1 MTLNKSPF
9 EGMVTGEKKVEI
21 RLVSPWMTSRLVD
34 KETGKDKAYDV
45 VEFTNG
51 YGKDVPRFTVPFNGY
66 KVKKKG
72 VKLGPYSNGLKVDTS
87 SKPTYVIS
95 LGDNVVHIH
104 G

>member
-9 EGMVTGEKKVEI
+9 EVMVTGEKKVEI

-51 YGKDVPRFTVPFNGY
+51 YGHDVPRFTVPFNGY
-66 KVKKKG
+66 KLKKKG

-87 SKPTYVIS
+87 GKPTYVIS

-104 G
+104 S

>member
-9 EGMVTGEKKVEI
+9 EVMVTGEKQVEI
-21 RLVSPWMTSRLVD
+21 RLVSPWMTSRLVG

-51 YGKDVPRFTVPFNGY
+51 YGHDVPRFTVPFNGY
-66 KVKKKG
+66 KLKKKG
-72 VKLGPYSNGLKVDTS
+72 VKLGPYSNSLKVDTS
-87 SKPTYVIS
+87 GKPTYVIS
-95 LGDNVVHIH
+95 LGDNVVRIH

>member
-9 EGMVTGEKKVEI
+9 EVMVTGEKKVEI

-34 KETGKDKAYDV
+34 KETGEDKAYDL
-45 VEFTNG
+45 VEFANG

-66 KVKKKG
+66 TLKKKG

-104 G
+104 S

>member
-9 EGMVTGEKKVEI
+9 DVMVTGEKKLEI
-21 RLVSPWMTSRLVD
+21 CLVSPWMTSRLVD

-51 YGKDVPRFTVPFNGY
+51 YGHDVPRFTVPFNGY
-66 KVKKKG
+66 KLKKKG

-104 G
+104 S